1 MISASSSTITE
12 GSIALVLGD
21 VTAQR
26 MAVACFGYV
35 ACWPVSRKQIHV
47 VEKEISD
54 EDVDALFNSDCIVGV
69 VAI

>member
-1 MISASSSTITE
+1 MA
-12 GSIALVLGD
+12 LGD
-21 VTAQR
+21 VTAQG
-26 MAVACFGYV
+26 MAVACFGCV
-35 ACWPVSRKQIHV
+35 ACWPVSRTQIHV